1 MYIYI
6 CHFGSSWDSWF
17 TNLRVLLTNG
27 LQSPTIIV
35 KFCFSTWLVL
45 FCFLFCWCCWASGSG
60 AGAVRNQKQGKV
72 ARVEDVQKA
81 MAGARAQPAQPAAP
95 ALPTTPE
102 EVWRSQSSSSIP
114 GGQSSCSASAL
125 GAPAIT
131 PEETITMMEMF
142 SDDLVVVS
150 RSVLETLLAEWK
162 QLKGEKRNYGQ
173 PDLQR
178 VALLPPASTTPH
190 RHHQTL

>member
-1 MYIYI
+1 M
-6 CHFGSSWDSWF
+6 CRKPWPEHELNRRS
-17 TNLRVLLTNG
+17 
-27 LQSPTIIV
+27 Q
-35 KFCFSTWLVL
+35 
-45 FCFLFCWCCWASGSG
+45 
-60 AGAVRNQKQGKV
+60 Q
-72 ARVEDVQKA
+72 
-81 MAGARAQPAQPAAP
+81 
-95 ALPTTPE
+95 LPTNNARGGL
-102 EVWRSQSSSSIP
+102 EVIP

-131 PEETITMMEMF
+131 PEETITVMEMF

-178 VALLPPASTTPH
+178 VALYPQCRLHHIDIIKPFSGICRRARFVCNVRVLGRVLALDHMRVINAGPLIQIHTFPSRFHEPVTYIEYFSGMPSFFEDSIAMLCEVHTPVV
-190 RHHQTL
+190 L